1 MAEYDNLTK
10 SVLRKH
16 PQYQK
21 MEYVYK
27 FFEDSYKGGSD
38 YVGANN
44 LFKHTFEDAEGHK
57 DRKLRAYFYNYCAP
71 IVHAYNSFIYR
82 QKIQR
87 DYGNLANDE
96 LFQMFLEDADK
107 QGNSYDEIVR
117 NSSNWASVT
126 GIQFWLIDKPGEKA
140 ATKKDEIE
148 QELYPYMVRLSP
160 RDVLDWG
167 LDKYGRLLWVKV
179 REGSEDADNFE
190 KDTEEVERYRVWY
203 KDRWELY
210 EIRKEQSDKKASKID
225 EGEHPVGEVPIVQV
239 LHFSEQPMTGGS
251 LLNDIAYVNRGIY
264 NWCSLLDEILYRQ
277 TFSQLVM
284 PEDPKSPISDQ
295 ALGTARGL
303 GFPVEARLAPHFISP
318 DASQAQ
324 VLMDQIERAV
334 EEIYRLANL
343 SGASGVEK
351 DTSGVSKAYDFTI
364 TNNTL
369 SDKATNMED
378 AELKALR
385 IWAKWQGIADPG
397 ISIQYPRE
405 FDVIALSDEIDNLIR
420 IQTLKISRKFES
432 VMKERIVGRMAPRL
446 SEQDKKII
454 EDEIARSATEPQ
466 EGRFDNQTDRIF
478 GNTGTEG
485 GE

>member
-1 MAEYDNLTK
+1 MAETDQLTQA
-10 SVLRKH
+10 VLRKH
-16 PQYQK
+16 PQYQR
-21 MEYVYK
+21 MEKIYK

-38 YVGANN
+38 YVNANN
-44 LFKHTFEDAEGHK
+44 LFKHTFEDNEGHN
-57 DRKLRAYFYNYCAP
+57 DRKKRAYFYNYCAP

-87 DYGNLANDE
+87 DYGTLAEDP
-96 LFQMFLEDADK
+96 LFDMFLNDADK

-140 ATKKDEIE
+140 DTKKDELE
-148 QELYPYMVRLSP
+148 NELYPYMVRLSP

-179 REGSEDADNFE
+179 REGSEDSDKFDAE
-190 KDTEEVERYRVWY
+190 TEEVERYRVWY

-210 EIRKEQSDKKASKID
+210 EIKTEQNDKKAAKID

-239 LHFSEQPMTGGS
+239 VHFSEQPMTGGS
-251 LLNDIAYVNRGIY
+251 LLNDIAYVNRGVY

-284 PEDPKSPISDQ
+284 PEDPKNPISSQ

-303 GFPVEARLAPHFISP
+303 GFPPEARIAPHFISP

-324 VLMDQIERAV
+324 VLMDQIERAI
-334 EEIYRLANL
+334 EEIYRLATL
-343 SGASGVEK
+343 SGGSGVEK
-351 DTSGVSKAYDFTI
+351 DASGVSKAYDFTI

-369 SDKATNMED
+369 SSKAVNMED

-397 ISIQYPRE
+397 VSISYPRE
-405 FDVIALSDEIDNLIR
+405 FDVIALADEIENLIK
-420 IQTLKISRKFES
+420 IQTLKISKKFEGI
-432 VMKERIVGRMAPRL
+432 MKRKIVDRMAPRL
-446 SEQDKKII
+446 SEEDKKQI
-454 EDEIARSATEPQ
+454 EGEIDQAAQETPQ
-466 EGRFDNQTDRIF
+466 GPFDSQTNQIF